1 MSSIV
6 SLQIA
11 KLKYIYKY
19 KIFIITKNIMKT
31 LFLIT
36 CVISCPK

>member
-1 MSSIV
+1 MSLIV

-19 KIFIITKNIMKT
+19 KIFIITKEHYENFIFDN
-31 LFLIT
+31 L
-36 CVISCPK
+36 CD

>member
-1 MSSIV
+1 MILIV

-19 KIFIITKNIMKT
+19 KIFIITIEQHYENFIFDN
-31 LFLIT
+31 L
-36 CVISCPK
+36 CD

>member
-19 KIFIITKNIMKT
+19 KIFIMKT